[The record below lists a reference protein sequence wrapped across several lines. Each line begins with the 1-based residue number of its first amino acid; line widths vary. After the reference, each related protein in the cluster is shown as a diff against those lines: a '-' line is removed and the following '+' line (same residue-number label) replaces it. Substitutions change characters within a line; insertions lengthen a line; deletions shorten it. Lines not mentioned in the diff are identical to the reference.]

1 MDEYQYHDGAE
12 DGFYGTGPLRQKKN
26 NGMLIAV
33 LLVIVIFL
41 CGVVSFLGVLN
52 VKLFK
57 KLSRESRQP
66 ELPISVASEPFLET
80 EQTQPVATAPVDRVS
95 LDLHSSPA
103 SVDTVPEEAGLSLQE
118 IYSRNIP
125 AVVSV
130 TSLSHGNTSSGT
142 GVIIS
147 PLGFIVTNNH
157 VIENASQIIVKLT
170 DDRELEASVVG
181 TDDICDLAV
190 LRIEAE
196 DLTPAQFGDSERLR
210 VGDSVVAI
218 GDPLGENFRGTMTNG
233 IVSAIN
239 RDVAVNGMKLNL
251 IQTNAAL
258 NSGNS
263 GGPLI
268 NCYGQVIGINTMKIG
283 AFTDVAGVEGIG
295 FALPSTLVKDV
306 VEQLISNGFVS
317 GRPTLGI
324 AGEQLSPFYQHYFR
338 MPTGLYITWVD
349 PDGPCGQVGL
359 TQGDVLLKLDDAP
372 IRTTTD
378 LSTFLF
384 SHGIGDT
391 VTMEVYREGRIGT
404 AAVTLTEKT
413 N

>member
-1 MDEYQYHDGAE
+1 MDEYQYHDSAE
-12 DGFYGTGPLRQKKN
+12 EGFYGTGPLHQKKN

-33 LLVIVIFL
+33 LLVIVILL

-52 VKLFK
+52 VRLFK
-57 KLSRESRQP
+57 RLSREPRQQD
-66 ELPISVASEPFLET
+66 LPISIAAETIPVET
-80 EQTQPVATAPVDRVS
+80 ETLPPATAPIDRVFI
-95 LDLHSSPA
+95 DLHSSPA
-103 SVDTVPEEAGLSLQE
+103 SVDTVPEEGGLSLQE
-118 IYSRNIP
+118 IYSQNIP
-125 AVVSV
+125 SVVSI
-130 TSLSHGNTSSGT
+130 TSLSRVGSSTGT
-142 GVIIS
+142 GVIFS
-147 PLGFIVTNNH
+147 SRGFIVTNNH
-157 VIENASQIIVKLT
+157 VIEDAARITVKLT
-170 DDRELEASVVG
+170 DDRELDAVLVG
-181 TDDICDLAV
+181 ADEVCDLAV
-190 LRIEAE
+190 LQVDA
-196 DLTPAQFGDSERLR
+196 DGLVPAQFGDDQRLR
-210 VGDSVVAI
+210 VGDTVVAI

-239 RDVAVNGMKLNL
+239 RDVTINGLKLNL

-306 VEQLISNGFVS
+306 VEQLISNGYVS

-324 AGEQLSPFYQHYFR
+324 DGEQLSPFYQHYFR
-338 MPTGLYITWVD
+338 MPSGLYITWVD
-349 PDGPCGQVGL
+349 PEGPCGQVGL
-359 TQGDVLLKLDDAP
+359 TQGDVLLRLDDIP
-372 IRTTTD
+372 IRTDND

-384 SHGIGDT
+384 SHNIGDS
-391 VTMEVYREGRIGT
+391 VTMEIYREGRVGT
-404 AAVTLTEKT
+404 ATVILAEKT